1 MDQLRIPKDDSIK
14 HYSPL
19 IFRFLKAGEDSSQ
32 MPNFIKD
39 AIMEKQ
45 RQMMLEARKA
55 YISQN
60 NEFYRKRDKKLTD
73 YSNDCTS
80 ILKKYPDN
88 DLLNSWSTMEKDTL
102 KKHLLQFGYGRWKK
116 IRKFSAS

>member
-1 MDQLRIPKDDSIK
+1 
-14 HYSPL
+14 
-19 IFRFLKAGEDSSQ
+19 
-32 MPNFIKD
+32 MPIFIKD

-45 RQMMLEARKA
+45 KQMMLEARKA

-60 NEFYRKRDKKLTD
+60 NEFYRKRDKKVTD

-102 KKHLLQFGYGRWKK
+102 KKHLL
-116 IRKFSAS
+116 